1 MDVAAVQDVV
11 AINFIAASK
20 PLKEAL
26 KSANLLKSLKFNT
39 LISGEIGT
47 GRHTLARVIMPDAPI
62 VKGEDSELYA
72 YVENSSQLIIDGI
85 ENVELISKFFQ
96 AVQKYGTHVVAIS
109 SGNNI
114 SAECQSFFSVS
125 ILLPPLHER
134 PEDVKPLSKK
144 FLQEACQLFGSSL
157 PEKFDLDMEHLDISK
172 NAFSLRQSV
181 YLQCLALRV
190 GFNDILNLNEIYLLS
205 KMETEKENIYKNELL
220 LFEVPLIRAGMKKFK
235 SQLKMSQAFGLNRNT
250 LRKKINEWKEY
261 LDD

>member
-1 MDVAAVQDVV
+1 MDVVAVQDVA

-62 VKGEDSELYA
+62 IKGKDPELYA
-72 YVENSSQLIIDGI
+72 YIENSSQLIVDGI
-85 ENVELISKFFQ
+85 ENIELISKFFQ
-96 AVQKYGTHVVAIS
+96 AVQKYETHIVAIS
-109 SGNNI
+109 TDENI
-114 SAECQSFFSVS
+114 DAECRSFFSVS

-134 PEDVKPLSKK
+134 PEDIKPLSEK
-144 FLQEACQLFGSSL
+144 FLQEAYQLFGYNL
-157 PEKFDLDMEHLDISK
+157 PEKFDIDIEHLDISK
-172 NAFSLRQSV
+172 NAFSLRKSV
-181 YLQCLALRV
+181 YLQSLALQL
-190 GFNDILNLNEIYLLS
+190 GFNDILNLNEIYLLN
-205 KMETEKENIYKNELL
+205 KMQKEKEGIYKKELL
-220 LFEVPLIRAGMKKFK
+220 LYEVPLIKAGIKKFK

-250 LRKKINEWKEY
+250 LRKKINEWKDY